1 VSGLKRERLEYAV
14 RAVLFT
20 AVSLTVLFIWSNS
33 AATPV
38 KSAASS
44 DRVVQIIRD
53 ILPPGRVE
61 NFLETYIRK
70 IAHFTEYSLLAI
82 ETSIF
87 ILFIHR
93 GTRLFRFLFSLGFGF
108 CIALC
113 DEGIQA
119 LTGRGNSMLD
129 VAIDSGGYFLF
140 SFIVVTASALISMIV
155 RRKNA

>member
-1 VSGLKRERLEYAV
+1 MNRDRLEYAI

-20 AVSLTVLFIWSNS
+20 VISLTVLFIWSNS

-44 DRVVQIIRD
+44 DRVAQIIRD
-53 ILPPGRVE
+53 ILPPGKVE
-61 NFLETYIRK
+61 NFLVTYIRK

-82 ETSIF
+82 ETSLL

-113 DEGIQA
+113 DEGIQVF
-119 LTGRGNSMLD
+119 TGRGNSMLD
-129 VAIDSGGYFLF
+129 VAIDAGGYFLF
-140 SFIVVTASALISMIV
+140 SLIVLAASVIISAVI

>member
-1 VSGLKRERLEYAV
+1 MNRGRLEYTA

-20 AVSLTVLFIWSNS
+20 AISLTVLFIWSNS

-44 DRVVQIIRD
+44 DRVAQIIRD

-61 NFLETYIRK
+61 NFLVTYIRK

-82 ETSIF
+82 ETSLL

-93 GTRLFRFLFSLGFGF
+93 GTRLLRFLLSLTFGLCVAF
-108 CIALC
+108 C

-129 VAIDSGGYFLF
+129 VAIDAGGYFLF